1 VGDVTTAAAGVA
13 GWGSNS
19 RRADAANA
27 HSAGVVA
34 GVVGEPPTPVPGT
47 LATAVALRG
56 TRDGLTVA
64 VAAGAAARLADF
76 EAAADAAAVDG
87 REDARCARLWDA
99 EADVSCADEPASP
112 GASAQA
118 TAVPEAI
125 AAPTPKATASAPNR
139 PTCAAALIEGLI
151 NSTSV
156 GSFSALTVPNRQTTC
171 VTLVTSVANI
181 GTIRS

>member
-19 RRADAANA
+19 RRAEAANA

-34 GVVGEPPTPVPGT
+34 GVVGEPPAPVAGT
-47 LATAVALRG
+47 VATAAVMRG
-56 TRDGLTVA
+56 TRDELTVA
-64 VAAGAAARLADF
+64 VARLAAVEGDGVR
-76 EAAADAAAVDG
+76 DAAAVDG